1 MFYCCTVNFEDGLQ
15 MPKLRKRMLQ
25 MHRVGANKKSQ
36 GGAAQRRPLVVL
48 NKTGR
53 TGSRSR

>member
-1 MFYCCTVNFEDGLQ
+1 

-36 GGAAQRRPLVVL
+36 GGDAQRRPLVVL

-53 TGSRSR
+53 TGCRSR